1 MFRKGAFIM
10 ADIKKLIEVAIPLDD
25 INAASAREKSIRHG
39 HPSTL
44 HLWWARRPLA
54 TARAVL
60 FASLVDAPSSHPEI
74 FPTEAEQ
81 DAERQRLFGIMKELV
96 QWENSNNEEVLERAR
111 AEIRKWNPEMPTLL
125 DPFAGGGAIP
135 LEAQRLGLKAIA
147 ADLNP
152 VAVMINK
159 AMIEI
164 PPRFKDLPPVNPDDR
179 AALVDGAYHGAQG
192 LARDI
197 HYYGE
202 LLKQK
207 AYEKLGKYYPTVKD
221 PETGEERTVI
231 AWIWARTVKCP
242 NPACG
247 CEMPLVK
254 SFWLSK
260 KAGKEAY
267 IEPVVEG
274 KTVRF
279 EVRHGKGQVHEG
291 TVSRSG
297 ARCLCCG
304 TEVPLSYVKE
314 ECKQGYTDTRLL
326 AVVLEGDRQRIY
338 VSPMN
343 EHEKFKNIEKPSGYP
358 DAELAYA
365 PQYMMP
371 ELYGLNHFSMLFTNR
386 QLTMLVT
393 LQDLLNDVEKQI
405 FQDAE
410 NYLSKDALGLQ
421 SNGRGAK
428 AYSEAIAVYLAFLID
443 KMTDYHSSLCGW
455 NVPGEKLRNTFS
467 RQALSMAWDFA
478 EGNPFS
484 TSSGSFNNMLE
495 WVEQAAGNLPCT
507 SEGIVIQQ
515 NASQD
520 NNLRNIMVSSD
531 PPYYDNIAYADIA
544 DFFYI
549 WMRRALR
556 LIYPSL
562 VGTMSTPKKEELI
575 ASPTRMRTGDG
586 GVTKENKEQAK
597 EFFEHGMAE
606 VCKLLNVYTREDLP
620 VTIYYAFKQS
630 DTTDDQGKSSSGWE
644 TMLAAII
651 NAGFAITGTWP
662 VRTELANRMRG
673 IGSNALASSIV
684 LVCRKRSTTIGDCS
698 RKDFLRQLRRELASA
713 IAKLQSANIAPVDMM
728 QSAIGP
734 GISVFSR
741 YDHVLEADGTE
752 MSVRTALQIINQE
765 LDTFFGGQS
774 EGLDAETRFSIA
786 LYTQKG
792 FGEMTFGEA
801 DVLSRAM
808 NTSVARVAETGC
820 IVSGK
825 GIVRLT
831 RRTELPPARHGWKN
845 EPDWMRLQRLAHAME
860 HDGIRGCAE
869 LLLDA
874 PSSEEELK
882 HLAYRMYQ
890 IADDRSESSEA
901 AVYNNLVIS
910 WEDIEARTQELR
922 AAKPKEQELAF
933 GEEDT
938 K

>member
-1 MFRKGAFIM
+1 M

-74 FPTEAEQ
+74 WPTEEQQ

-96 QWENSNNEEVLERAR
+96 QWENSNNEEVLEKAR
-111 AEIRKWNPEMPTLL
+111 AEIRKWNPKMPTLL

-179 AALVDGAYHGAQG
+179 ATLVDGAYHGAQG

-247 CEMPLVK
+247 CEMPLVH
-254 SFWLSK
+254 SFLLSK
-260 KAGKEAY
+260 KKKTF
-267 IEPVVEG
+267 IEPIVDADEIRYTFG
-274 KTVRF
+274 
-279 EVRHGKGQVHEG
+279 HGTPKISG
-291 TVSRSG
+291 SIDRSG
-297 ARCLCCG
+297 AKCIRCG
-304 TEVPLSYVKE
+304 TPVSFQYICDESNHKNMHS
-314 ECKQGYTDTRLL
+314 RLL
-326 AVVLEGDRQRIY
+326 AKAVDGNGGRIY
-338 VSPMN
+338 MLPD
-343 EHEKFKNIEKPSGYP
+343 EHDLRAAEISAPTDCP
-358 DAELAYA
+358 DGQLAYY
-365 PQYMMP
+365 PGH
-371 ELYGLNHFSMLFTNR
+371 LNTRKYGLDHFSLLFTNR
-386 QLTMLVT
+386 QLTMLTT
-393 LQDLLNDVEKQI
+393 LADLLPKIEEQVLS
-405 FQDAE
+405 DAIR
-410 NYLSKDALGLQ
+410 YLPDESSGLAD
-421 SNGRGAK
+421 GGKGAK
-428 AYSEAIAVYLAFLID
+428 AYSEAISVYLSFLID
-443 KMTDYHSSLCGW
+443 KLAEFHSSLCGW
-455 NVPGEKLRNTFS
+455 VTDGEKIRSTFS
-467 RQALSMAWDFA
+467 RQALPMVWDYA
-478 EGNPFS
+478 EANPFS
-484 TSSGSFNNMLE
+484 RSSGSFHNMLE
-495 WVEQAAGNLPCT
+495 RVVEAVEFLLGRNGGKA
-507 SEGIVIQQ
+507 IQQ
-515 NASQD
+515 SAPHD
-520 NNLRNIMVSSD
+520 NGIRDVMVSCD
-531 PPYYDNIAYADIA
+531 PPYYDNIGYADLS
-544 DFFYI
+544 DYFYV
-549 WMRRALR
+549 WMRRSLQH
-556 LIYPSL
+556 IYPEFF
-562 VGTMSTPKKEELI
+562 GTMVTPKKEELI
-575 ASPTRMRTGDG
+575 ANPYRFLSEDG
-586 GVTKENKEQAK
+586 KTTKASKSLAK
-597 EFFEHGMAE
+597 KFFENGMAT
-606 VCKLLNVYTREDLP
+606 VCNLLRAYSRNDMP

-630 DTTDDQGKSSSGWE
+630 DTTDEAGKASSGWE
-644 TMLAAII
+644 TMLSAII
-651 NAGFAITGTWP
+651 RAGFSITGTWP
-662 VRTELANRMRG
+662 MRTERKGRSNA
-673 IGSNALASSIV
+673 IDANALASSIV
-684 LVCRKRSTTIGDCS
+684 LVCRKRSSTIGDCS

-713 IAKLQSANIAPVDMM
+713 IAKLQSASIAPVDMM

-741 YDHVLEADGTE
+741 YDHVLEADGAE
-752 MSVRTALQIINQE
+752 MSVRTALKIITQE

-774 EGLDAETRFSIA
+774 EGLDAETRFSIEV
-786 LYTQKG
+786 YKQHG
-792 FGEMTFGEA
+792 FDEMPFGDA
-801 DVLSRAM
+801 DVLARAK
-808 NTSVARVAETGC
+808 NTSVPHVAETGC

-831 RRTELPPARHGWKN
+831 RRTELPPSKRGWKA

-869 LLLDA
+869 LLMPA
-874 PSSEEELK
+874 IGSEEELK

-890 IADDRSESSEA
+890 IADDRAESSEA

-910 WEDIEARTQELR
+910 WEDITARAQQMR
-922 AAKPKEQELAF
+922 DAQPKEQTLF
-933 GEEDT
+933 EEDA

>member
-1 MFRKGAFIM
+1 M

-74 FPTEAEQ
+74 WPTEEQQ

-96 QWENSNNEEVLERAR
+96 QWENSNNEEVLEKAR
-111 AEIRKWNPEMPTLL
+111 AEIRKWNPKMPTLL

-179 AALVDGAYHGAQG
+179 ATLVDGAYHGAQG

-207 AYEKLGKYYPTVKD
+207 AYEKIGHLYPTVKD
-221 PETGEERTVI
+221 PVSGEERTVI

-242 NPACG
+242 NPVCE

-254 SFWLSK
+254 SFSLSK
-260 KAGKEAY
+260 KKGKEAY
-267 IEPVVEG
+267 VEPITG
-274 KTVRF
+274 DDRIRYK
-279 EVRHGKGQVHEG
+279 VRHGNGHIHEG
-291 TVSRSG
+291 TIGSHG
-297 ARCLCCG
+297 AKCVCCG
-304 TEVPLSYVKE
+304 QEVPFDYIRE
-314 ECKQGYTDTRLL
+314 ESSGGRMGERLL
-326 AVVLEGDRQRIY
+326 AIVAEGDNCRLYLDANGEDEWLARSVADVDSVQTSLPEQALGFRVQRYGLKKHRQLF
-338 VSPMN
+338 SPRQLLMLTTLSDLLP
-343 EHEKFKNIEKPSGYP
+343 EIEKRIQA
-358 DAELAYA
+358 DATRYLS
-365 PQYMMP
+365 QD
-371 ELYGLNHFSMLFTNR
+371 T
-386 QLTMLVT
+386 TK
-393 LQDLLNDVEKQI
+393 LQDGGK
-405 FQDAE
+405 
-410 NYLSKDALGLQ
+410 
-421 SNGRGAK
+421 GAK
-428 AYSEAIAVYLAFLID
+428 AYSEAVAVYLSFVID
-443 KMTDYHSSLCGW
+443 KLADWGSTLCGW
-455 NVPGEKLRNTFS
+455 NISREGLRNTFA
-467 RQALSMAWDFA
+467 RQALSMSWDYA
-478 EGNPFS
+478 EANPFS
-484 TSSGSFNNMLE
+484 SSSGCVDNMLDGVVLA
-495 WVEQAAGNLPCT
+495 VENLPPSNGGT
-507 SEGIVIQQ
+507 TIQQ

-520 NNLRNIMVSSD
+520 NGLRNIMVSSD
-531 PPYYDNIAYADIA
+531 PPYYDNIGYADLA
-544 DFFYI
+544 DFFYV
-549 WMRRALR
+549 WMRRSLQH
-556 LIYPSL
+556 IYPNL
-562 VGTMSTPKKEELI
+562 FGTMVTPKKEELI
-575 ASPTRMRTGDG
+575 ATPFRFLDTNGKATAKS
-586 GVTKENKEQAK
+586 KAEAK
-597 EFFEHGMAE
+597 EFFEHGMAD
-606 VCKLLNVYTREDLP
+606 VCKLLHEYAREDLP

-630 DTTDDQGKSSSGWE
+630 DTKNEQGKSSSGWE
-644 TMLAAII
+644 TMLSAII
-651 NAGFAITGTWP
+651 QAGFAITGTWP
-662 VRTELANRMRG
+662 VRTERPGRTRDLE
-673 IGSNALASSIV
+673 SNALASSIV

-713 IAKLQSANIAPVDMM
+713 IVKLQSASIAPVDMM

-792 FGEMTFGEA
+792 FSEMPFGEA

-831 RRTELPPARHGWKN
+831 RRTELPPSKRGWKA

-869 LLLDA
+869 LLMPA
-874 PSSEEELK
+874 IGSEEELK

-890 IADDRSESSEA
+890 IADDRAESSEA

-910 WEDIEARTQELR
+910 WEDITARAQQMR
-922 AAKPKEQELAF
+922 DAQPKEQTLF
-933 GEEDT
+933 EEDA

>member
-207 AYEKLGKYYPTVKD
+207 AYEKLGKYYPGVKD

-247 CEMPLVK
+247 CEMPLVH
-254 SFWLSK
+254 SFSLSK
-260 KAGKEAY
+260 SHEISINPIVEGKHIRYEIYHGGPLVEGTVNRSGGKCIFCDAPVKFPY
-267 IEPVVEG
+267 IRDESCNHRMHTQLLAKVVEG
-274 KTVRF
+274 KNGRYYLPAD
-279 EVRHGKGQVHEG
+279 E
-291 TVSRSG
+291 SD
-297 ARCLCCG
+297 
-304 TEVPLSYVKE
+304 SYIFDIR
-314 ECKQGYTDTRLL
+314 Y
-326 AVVLEGDRQRIY
+326 
-338 VSPMN
+338 
-343 EHEKFKNIEKPSGYP
+343 PSDMP
-358 DAELAYA
+358 DGELAYY
-365 PQYMMP
+365 PGHLNTR
-371 ELYGLNHFSMLFTNR
+371 EYGLDHFSELFTPR
-386 QLTMLVT
+386 QITALMTFSK
-393 LQDLLNDVEKQI
+393 LLPEVEKQI
-405 FQDAE
+405 LADANGKFE
-410 NYLSKDALGLQ
+410 ADSKSLVDG
-421 SNGRGAK
+421 GCGAK
-428 AYSEAIAVYLAFLID
+428 AYSEAISTYLAFVID
-443 KMTDYHSSLCGW
+443 KMTDSNSSICGW
-455 NVPGEKLRNTFS
+455 NANRDGLRGTFS
-467 RQALSMAWDFA
+467 RQAIPMAWDYAEANPFSHSSGCFDNMSEWIEKVVASFPSSA
-478 EGNPFS
+478 EGNA
-484 TSSGSFNNMLE
+484 L
-495 WVEQAAGNLPCT
+495 QRDAAT
-507 SEGIVIQQ
+507 
-515 NASQD
+515 D
-520 NNLRNIMVSSD
+520 NGLRNVMISTD
-531 PPYYDNIAYADIA
+531 PPYYDNIGYANIS
-544 DFFYI
+544 DFFYV
-549 WMRRALR
+549 WMRYSLR
-556 LIYPSL
+556 HIYPNL
-562 VGTMSTPKKEELI
+562 FETMATPKTDELI
-575 ASPTRMRTGDG
+575 ANPYRFMESNGES
-586 GVTKENKEQAK
+586 KKKNQIYAK
-597 EFFEHGMAE
+597 EFFEGGMAQ
-606 VCKLLNVYTREDLP
+606 VCRLLHDYTREDIP
-620 VTIYYAFKQS
+620 VTIYYAFKQN
-630 DTTDDQGKSSSGWE
+630 DTTDEQGRSSSGWE
-644 TMLAAII
+644 TMLSAII
-651 NAGFAITGTWP
+651 QAGFMITGTWP
-662 VRTELANRMRG
+662 VRTERG
-673 IGSNALASSIV
+673 GRTNAIDANALASSIV

-831 RRTELPPARHGWKN
+831 RRTELPPSKRGWKS

-874 PSSEEELK
+874 PGSEEELK